1 MEVKL
6 ELTGAGLAKAMTFTF
21 EQLASMKMT
30 ELDDV
35 LMRKTYADDETT
47 SWRGPSLES
56 LLGEAGLKPSPM
68 NVTLTAEDG
77 YEVDTALDELADA
90 VVALKDGQGRW
101 LTEVE
106 EGCQLKL
113 VPPHMPGNF
122 WIMNVCRIKVEPVK
136 CRPQA

>member
-1 MEVKL
+1 VEVKL
-6 ELTGAGLAKAMTFTF
+6 ELTGAGLTKPMTFTF
-21 EQLASMKMT
+21 DQLASRQMT

-35 LMRKTYADDETT
+35 LMLKTHSDDEMT

-56 LLGEAGLKPSPM
+56 LLAEAGLKPGAM

-77 YEVDTALDELADA
+77 YEVDTKLDELADA
-90 VVALKDGQGRW
+90 VVALKNGEGRW
-101 LTEVE
+101 VAEVE

-122 WIMNVCRIKVEPVK
+122 WIINICRIKVEPV
-136 CRPQA
+136 

>member
-6 ELTGAGLAKAMTFTF
+6 ELTGAGLAKPMTLTF
-21 EQLASMKMT
+21 EQLASKKMT

-35 LMRKTYADDETT
+35 LMRKTHSDDEMT

-56 LLGEAGLKPSPM
+56 LLGEAGLKPGSM
-68 NVTLTAEDG
+68 NVTLTAGDG

-90 VVALKDGQGRW
+90 VIAVKDGQGRW
-101 LTEVE
+101 LAEVE
-106 EGCQLKL
+106 ESCRLKL

-122 WIMNVCRIKVEPVK
+122 WIMNICRIKIEPV
-136 CRPQA
+136 